1 MLTELTAD
9 EHVEP
14 REISLLPVRI
24 PEMDQPVWQFCM
36 KQTIFISLDLT
47 CAVWS
52 VTKSLMPTSTSSY
65 VNLQQLDYICPN
77 VDAAEIPFNGGI
89 GTEHIQWAS
98 IQNRK

>member
-14 REISLLPVRI
+14 REISLLLVGI
-24 PEMDQPVWQFCM
+24 PEMDQPILKTVWQFCM

-52 VTKSLMPTSTSSY
+52 VTKSLMPTSMSSY
-65 VNLQQLDYICPN
+65 VNLQQLDSF
-77 VDAAEIPFNGGI
+77 A
-89 GTEHIQWAS
+89 
-98 IQNRK
+98 